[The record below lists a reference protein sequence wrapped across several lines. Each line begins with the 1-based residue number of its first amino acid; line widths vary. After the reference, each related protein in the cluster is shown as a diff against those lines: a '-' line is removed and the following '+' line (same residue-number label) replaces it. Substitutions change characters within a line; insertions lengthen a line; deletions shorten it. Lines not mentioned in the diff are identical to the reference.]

1 MKGNFSPDE
10 ADDRIGALASAPHS
24 TLARVATRAS
34 ITVTAHHR
42 RPPVARKRFD
52 PGTPAVAE
60 PTEADL
66 LLSRALRLLAPL
78 VRLLVARGVNYPRL
92 SAALKPLF
100 IDAAR
105 AELARAPARLTW
117 TAISVLSGVH
127 RKDMR
132 DMLRAQS
139 RGPATDDPVRATL
152 GPPRKALTP
161 SLAIQVA
168 TRWNLARRYR
178 DTEGRPRK
186 LPLRS
191 DRREPSFEQLVEDVS
206 SDVHA
211 QAVLDELQRLNIA
224 AVTDGRVRLVSDALV
239 PSQRFA
245 ELTTLMAENVHDHI
259 AAAAANLSTDRAGSE
274 RFLEHAMFA
283 DELSA
288 ESVAAL
294 NTLAKQLW
302 KQAVMQAVQAATEL
316 VERDRER
323 GVAGSAG
330 EMRMRFG
337 SYFYAEPKEP
347 PALPQPDA
355 PNDPATA
362 GARRSAVRDPS
373 DSPPS
378 HPPRAPRKPR
388 AAAPAP
394 ARPPGRRAK
403 TATRK

>member
-1 MKGNFSPDE
+1 M
-10 ADDRIGALASAPHS
+10 
-24 TLARVATRAS
+24 
-34 ITVTAHHR
+34 
-42 RPPVARKRFD
+42 ARKRFD

-139 RGPATDDPVRATL
+139 RGHTDDPVRATL

-178 DTEGRPRK
+178 DTEGRPRE

-259 AAAAANLSTDRAGSE
+259 AAAAANLHADRAGSE

-283 DELSA
+283 DELST

-294 NTLAKQLW
+294 NALAKQLW

-323 GVAGSAG
+323 GVAGTAG

-355 PNDPATA
+355 PNDPAVT
-362 GARRSAVRDPS
+362 GARRRAARDAIAA
-373 DSPPS
+373 PPS
-378 HPPRAPRKPR
+378 PRAPRASRKPR
-388 AAAPAP
+388 ATPPASPAP
-394 ARPPGRRAK
+394 TRPPARRTK